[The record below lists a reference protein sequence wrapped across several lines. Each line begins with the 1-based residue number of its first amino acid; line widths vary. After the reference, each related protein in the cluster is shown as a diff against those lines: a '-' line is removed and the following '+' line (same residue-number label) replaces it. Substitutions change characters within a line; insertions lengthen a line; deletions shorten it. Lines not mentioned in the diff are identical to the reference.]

1 MLQELTQN
9 KYYIL
14 IAIVVGTFCFIV
26 GIIKAFPIFI
36 ILGIAV
42 LGIQLIKINSIKQEK
57 VTGIIGE
64 EAKDQWKR

>member
-14 IAIVVGTFCFIV
+14 TAIVVGMLCFIV
-26 GIIKAFPIFI
+26 GIIKSFPIFI
-36 ILGIAV
+36 ILGIAI

-64 EAKDQWKR
+64 ETKGQWGK